1 MPYPFIV
8 YSTRS
13 KAFFSGT
20 NQHNLLARK
29 EDITHKTHVAEEV
42 RAMAGREQ
50 EQETARKRRLLR
62 EHVYTGVKN
71 AIIGGDFQPGKRL
84 IEEKLAA
91 DMVTSRTPVREAI
104 QKLEKE
110 GLIFRLPRG
119 GFAVKPV
126 TEEEVEE
133 ILGLRSILE
142 GYSAYLATSRITDAE
157 LKELDQIIEKEEECL
172 KHLDVEE
179 FIRLDGEFHDVLY
192 KAAKNAR
199 LYTLLNDLRDY
210 MYRYRVIILHY
221 QRKLDLAVQDH
232 KEMVQSIKAKSP
244 RQVERLVRKH
254 VGRGREIIKKKIRQG
269 EQARVW

>member
-1 MPYPFIV
+1 M
-8 YSTRS
+8 
-13 KAFFSGT
+13 
-20 NQHNLLARK
+20 ARP
-29 EDITHKTHVAEEV
+29 
-42 RAMAGREQ
+42 EQ
-50 EQETARKRRLLR
+50 SQATKKRKLLR
-62 EHVYTGVKN
+62 EHVYTGVKT

-91 DMVTSRTPVREAI
+91 DMATSRTPVREAI

-119 GFAVKPV
+119 GFAVKQV
-126 TEEEVEE
+126 TEEELEE

-142 GYSAYLATSRITDAE
+142 GYAAFLATSRITETE
-157 LKELDQIIEKEEECL
+157 LKQLDEIITKEDACL
-172 KHLDVEE
+172 KNLNVDE

-192 KAAKNAR
+192 RAAKNAR
-199 LYTLLNDLRDY
+199 LYGLLNDLRDY

-221 QRKLDLAVQDH
+221 QRKLHLAVQDH
-232 KEMVQSIKAKSP
+232 KEMLASMKAKSP

-254 VGRGREIIKKKIRQG
+254 VSRGKEIIKKKIKQG